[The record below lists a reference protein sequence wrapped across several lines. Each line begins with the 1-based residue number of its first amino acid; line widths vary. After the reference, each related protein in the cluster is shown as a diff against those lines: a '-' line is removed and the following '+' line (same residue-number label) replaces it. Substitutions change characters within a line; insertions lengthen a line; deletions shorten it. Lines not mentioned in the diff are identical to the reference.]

1 MSKGGR
7 YLKQN
12 AVPKKKKKKVSTVK
26 VVLLTL
32 LTLTVIGIL
41 GGIIV
46 FNNMLGLV
54 ERAEVVEKTDVTVD
68 PALLGNME
76 ETESVATETT
86 EEPTTVPTTLPYTPS
101 DLDIINVLVV
111 GQAARDGEEYRYAD
125 TMILA
130 TVNKN
135 TKTLTLTSFLRDAYV
150 DMPNYMGHSCGWN
163 RINTVYHLGWT
174 WGDTGGAMEMMNIC
188 LKDNYGIEVDY
199 NVEIDFR
206 AFEKIIDLLGGVTV
220 EMTRDEA
227 EYMIEHAPWE
237 REDFWQF
244 QEGSNWLSGEEALVY
259 ARMRKAK
266 GDNESDIKR
275 TARQRGLVTLLLKK
289 LVAMDFDTMMN
300 MAKEVLPMI
309 TTDMTNDEITTC
321 LWEILP
327 LLPQLKIE
335 QGTCPVEGTYWG
347 EVIDLL
353 GQPSSV
359 LKFVAAEQKNLM
371 KAITEGVTE

>member
-259 ARMRKAK
+259 ADCTPARS
-266 GDNESDIKR
+266 GD
-275 TARQRGLVTLLLKK
+275 
-289 LVAMDFDTMMN
+289 
-300 MAKEVLPMI
+300 P
-309 TTDMTNDEITTC
+309 
-321 LWEILP
+321 
-327 LLPQLKIE
+327 
-335 QGTCPVEGTYWG
+335 
-347 EVIDLL
+347 
-353 GQPSSV
+353 
-359 LKFVAAEQKNLM
+359 AAEEACCHGFRHHDEHGKRSASHDHHRYDQR
-371 KAITEGVTE
+371 